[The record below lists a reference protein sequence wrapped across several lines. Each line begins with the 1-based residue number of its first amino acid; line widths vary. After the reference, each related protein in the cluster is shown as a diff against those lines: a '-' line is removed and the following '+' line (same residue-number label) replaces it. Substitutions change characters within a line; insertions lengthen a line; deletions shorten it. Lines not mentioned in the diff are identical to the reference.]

1 MKNQLQE
8 QLEITQARIKEL
20 KERFPDDELVRISS
34 IANLE
39 RMEERLKKEIAK
51 SPSASEIFF
60 KAFDIARKT
69 PHPKVR

>member
-1 MKNQLQE
+1 MKTQLQE

-39 RMEERLKKEIAK
+39 CMEERLKKEIQ
-51 SPSASEIFF
+51 EVENEFTVQ
-60 KAFDIARKT
+60 RME
-69 PHPKVR
+69 